1 MIAVDTNVMVYLLTG
16 AGPGEKAVTLLARD
30 PEWTAPPIL
39 MSELRNVLAGLIRAK
54 RLTSSDAV
62 EMCLDAQEI
71 LGDRVA
77 YVPSGPVMDVALAHD
92 LNAHDAEF
100 VVLARRLGVP
110 LVTEDQRI
118 LEGAP
123 DVAVRL

>member
-16 AGPGEKAVTLLARD
+16 TGPGEKAAELLRRD

-39 MSELRNVLAGLIRAK
+39 LSELRNVLAGLVRTDRIAR
-54 RLTSSDAV
+54 SDAV

-77 YVPSGPVMDVALAHD
+77 YVPPGPVLDVALDKGLSAY
-92 LNAHDAEF
+92 DAEF
-100 VVLARRLGVP
+100 VVLAQRLGVS
-110 LVTEDQRI
+110 LVTADGAI
-118 LEGAP
+118 LEAAP
-123 DVAVRL
+123 EVALGL